1 LPENYLVYTLVDVTN
16 TIEKDVTAY
25 NQKQNLNTFIQLAG
39 MRSQPISFTVSCLKA
54 QDLAE
59 YQFGKA
65 YTGLHHVWK
74 IAFAVEH
81 ADVYMLNNNTVHFL
95 QNDFDGVAFTP
106 YLTETVNFINSTF
119 ESYNDDLLNIYFKK
133 M

>member
-1 LPENYLVYTLVDVTN
+1 MPENYLVYTLVDVTN

-39 MRSQPISFTVSCLKA
+39 MRSQPISFTVSCLKS

-74 IAFAVEH
+74 ITFAVEH